1 MSAASLGTTLSSLA
15 GSAASSNTAG
25 RTSNG
30 FADLSSDEFIKVLIS
45 ELSNQDPLKPQDS
58 GALMEQMSSL
68 RNIESQLQ
76 LQKSLESL
84 VAQNSVASAS
94 GLLGKLVAGLD
105 DANSQ
110 VSGLVTGIR
119 IKDGQAIL
127 ELDTGHALKA
137 DRVTEIAQLQA

>member
-1 MSAASLGTTLSSLA
+1 MSAASLGTTLSNLA
-15 GSAASSNTAG
+15 GSSSSNTAS

-30 FADLSSDEFIKVLIS
+30 FAHLSSDEFIKVLIS

-68 RNIESQLQ
+68 RNIESQLL

-94 GLLGKLVAGLD
+94 GLLGKMVAGID
-105 DANSQ
+105 DANNE

-137 DRVTEIAQLQA
+137 DRVTEIAELTA